1 MDDRYD
7 DVIDTPRISTAQA
20 PGATANVSATTRI
33 GLDVGTSKIVR
44 ARGDGKAVEA
54 ADQLNAFFSVPYAA
68 LTQSTLKQN
77 SIPHYREGDELV
89 VCGAAAETFAH
100 MFNTVTRR
108 PMARGVLNPME
119 PAALRVLEAIMGML
133 IPNAKQQGEVLAF
146 SVPAPGG
153 DINSEL
159 TYHEGSIKNFLRG
172 KGYTPLAVNEGLAV
186 IFAELAK
193 ESFTGIGISCG
204 GGMCNVAL
212 SYLSIPSLTFS
223 LAQGGDYI
231 DASVGAVVNE
241 PATRVK
247 AIKEEDLDLTRPATD
262 KIGKA
267 LHIYYDKLIET
278 LVDELIEA
286 TSRSHKLPRADHE
299 LPLVLAGGTS
309 MPRGFRD
316 RFEKTLRSRTLPFEI
331 GEVRLASDPLT
342 ATARGTLVAA
352 LAER

>member
-7 DVIDTPRISTAQA
+7 DVIDTPRVSPAQSTNSTATT
-20 PGATANVSATTRI
+20 PVNTRI

-44 ARGDGKAVEA
+44 ARGDSKSIEA
-54 ADQLNAFFSVPYAA
+54 ADQLNGFFTVPYAA

-77 SIPHYREGDELV
+77 NIPNYRDGDDLV
-89 VCGAAAETFAH
+89 VCGTSAESFAH
-100 MFNTVTRR
+100 MFNAVTRR

-119 PAALRVLEAIMGML
+119 PSALRVLEAIMGML
-133 IPNAKQQGEVLAF
+133 IPNARTQGEVLAF

-172 KGYTPLAVNEGLAV
+172 KGYTPLAINEGLAV
-186 IFAELAK
+186 VFAELAK

-231 DASVGAVVNE
+231 DAAVGAVVNE

-262 KIGKA
+262 QVTKA

-278 LVDELIEA
+278 LVDELIDA
-286 TSRSHKLPRADHE
+286 VSRSHKMPRADHE

-342 ATARGTLVAA
+342 ATARGALVAA